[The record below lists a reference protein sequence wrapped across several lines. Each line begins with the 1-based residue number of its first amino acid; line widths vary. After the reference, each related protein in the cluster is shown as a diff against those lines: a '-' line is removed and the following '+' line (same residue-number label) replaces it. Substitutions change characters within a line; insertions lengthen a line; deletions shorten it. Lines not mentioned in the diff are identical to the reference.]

1 MAPMAISSCRNTRY
15 IVWRMDGMLVIH
27 GHELDTVVQNVKWL
41 AFAGDAA
48 LNASLTSSSRELTVA
63 SP

>member
-1 MAPMAISSCRNTRY
+1 MLAKSYGAYGNITVQKQRF
-15 IVWRMDGMLVIH
+15 IVWTDGRRMLIIH

-41 AFAGDAA
+41 AFAGDVGYQFC
-48 LNASLTSSSRELTVA
+48 SRW

>member
-1 MAPMAISSCRNTRY
+1 
-15 IVWRMDGMLVIH
+15 MLIIH
-27 GHELDTVVQNVKWL
+27 GYELDTVVQNVKWL

-48 LNASLTSSSRELTVA
+48 LSASLTSSSRELTVA